1 MQLILGSMHFSLSQF
16 KQAASCVLLK
26 FISEAEELV
35 MGHFV
40 KLGKLK
46 MVFFCIKHSGKVT
59 YKCGIIHFTHKR

>member
-1 MQLILGSMHFSLSQF
+1 MQLILGSMYFSLSQF

-26 FISEAEELV
+26 FISEAEKLV

-46 MVFFCIKHSGKVT
+46 LFFFFL
-59 YKCGIIHFTHKR
+59 YKTTLERLHISVE

>member
-1 MQLILGSMHFSLSQF
+1 MQLILGSMYFSLSQF

-46 MVFFCIKHSGKVT
+46 MVFFV
-59 YKCGIIHFTHKR
+59 